1 MDMDKQKIL
10 NYSTKDELQDILEE
24 HGMPFSS
31 PKPKLIENII
41 QNENIF
47 QKALKNIL
55 KQLVKSELVEIC
67 GDLELPTTYKAN
79 QLRKDI
85 KKYFEN
91 SNDGSKS
98 VLLKNSNTFDA
109 KNDQN
114 KKKNEKFQELFTYS
128 KSQKKNLDK
137 LNIELKPGNLKD
149 FDIVVTY
156 HKKKIKLVELAEL
169 ITLICRIE
177 DMKYPKP
184 KYSGSDKTINFL
196 NDVIRNGII
205 TEDILKKHGL
215 KV

>member
-1 MDMDKQKIL
+1 MDKQNIL
-10 NYSTKDELQDILEE
+10 DYLNKDELQDILEE
-24 HGMPFSS
+24 HGMPFSF

-55 KQLVKSELVEIC
+55 KELVKSDLVEIC
-67 GDLELPTTYKAN
+67 RDLELPTTYKAN

-91 SNDGSKS
+91 NKDGSKS
-98 VLLKNSNTFDA
+98 VLLKNSNSFDV

-114 KKKNEKFQELFTYS
+114 KKKFEKFQELFDYS

-169 ITLICRIE
+169 INLICRIE

-184 KYSGSDKTINFL
+184 KYSGSDKALNFF
-196 NDVIRNGII
+196 NDVISNGTI
-205 TEDILKKHGL
+205 TEDILKKHNL
-215 KV
+215 